1 MTKESKASIGLTDTV
16 GIQVRAAMY
25 NRMFDIAKQ
34 LEGKNRVLETKESMI
49 SILFAYT
56 TLEAYINAIG
66 TDFLD
71 SVWSQ
76 TNKINDPLDSKWLT
90 VSKKLASKKLGRE
103 YSVFNKDKE
112 PFKSFL
118 ALKRIREENLVHWKA
133 EKSEPSMTKY
143 GLLDPIIAVFD
154 AGKAQWACD
163 IVKQMVKRINIYI
176 DKPPLDKWLD

>member
-1 MTKESKASIGLTDTV
+1 MTKESKTSLGLKVTAA
-16 GIQVRAAMY
+16 IKIRAPIY
-25 NRMFDIAKQ
+25 TRMFDIAKEHRDIAKQ
-34 LEGKNRVLETKESMI
+34 IEGKNRVLETKESMI
-49 SILFAYT
+49 TILFAYT
-56 TLEAYINAIG
+56 TLEAYINTIG

-76 TNKINDPLDSKWLT
+76 TNKINDPLDSKWLA
-90 VSKKLASKKLGRE
+90 VSKQLASKKLGGE

-133 EKSEPSMTKY
+133 EESEPSMTKY

-163 IVKQMVKRINIYI
+163 TGKQ
-176 DKPPLDKWLD
+176 